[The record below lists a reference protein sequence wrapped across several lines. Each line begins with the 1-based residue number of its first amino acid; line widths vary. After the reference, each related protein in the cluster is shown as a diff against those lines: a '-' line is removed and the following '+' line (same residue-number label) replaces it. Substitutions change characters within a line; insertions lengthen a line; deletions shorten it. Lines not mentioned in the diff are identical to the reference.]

1 LTNSVKITAKL
12 DMDIFTFFNSDGV
25 TKFIDRVCAFLNIVD
40 TSRVKV
46 VGVSSGS
53 TDILAVITPSIN
65 NNINPTSGP
74 DAPNVA

>member
-1 LTNSVKITAKL
+1 
-12 DMDIFTFFNSDGV
+12 MDIFTFFNSDGV

-53 TDILAVITPSIN
+53 TNILAVITPAVN
-65 NNINPTSGP
+65 NNTDSTSAP
-74 DAPNVA
+74 DTQNAT